1 MTLFSSSRIR
11 LNGKA
16 TRSAEVV
23 TTQTM
28 FPIIL
33 EPRLTYDAVCTS
45 VVLMLCLVVG
55 GTISLRATTRSKN
68 DSLVDDGSEP
78 TDESDSEL
86 ECLEDEDE
94 A

>member
-16 TRSAEVV
+16 TSSAEVV

-28 FPIIL
+28 FPMIL
-33 EPRLTYDAVCTS
+33 EPRLTYYAVCTI
-45 VVLMLCLVVG
+45 VVLILCLVVG
-55 GTISLRATTRSKN
+55 GTISLRAATRSKN
-68 DSLVDDGSEP
+68 DSLTVSES

-86 ECLEDEDE
+86 EFDEDD

>member
-1 MTLFSSSRIR
+1 MTLFSSSMTR

-33 EPRLTYDAVCTS
+33 EPRLTNDAVCTN

-68 DSLVDDGSEP
+68 DSSTVSDS

-86 ECLEDEDE
+86 EFLEDEDE

>member
-11 LNGKA
+11 LNGNA

-33 EPRLTYDAVCTS
+33 EPRLTYDAVRTN
-45 VVLMLCLVVG
+45 VVLILCLVVG

-68 DSLVDDGSEP
+68 DSLIDSSES

-86 ECLEDEDE
+86 ECLEDDDE

>member
-28 FPIIL
+28 FPTIL
-33 EPRLTYDAVCTS
+33 EPRLTYDAVCAS
-45 VVLMLCLVVG
+45 VVVMLCLVVG

-68 DSLVDDGSEP
+68 DSLTSSES
-78 TDESDSEL
+78 TDESDAEL
-86 ECLEDEDE
+86 ECLEDDDE

>member
-11 LNGKA
+11 LSGKA
-16 TRSAEVV
+16 TSSAEVV

-33 EPRLTYDAVCTS
+33 EPRLTYEAVCMR
-45 VVLMLCLVVG
+45 VVEMECLVVG

-68 DSLVDDGSEP
+68 DSSTDGSES

-86 ECLEDEDE
+86 ECLDDDDE

>member
-1 MTLFSSSRIR
+1 MILFSSSRTR
-11 LNGKA
+11 LNGRA

-28 FPIIL
+28 FPMIL
-33 EPRLTYDAVCTS
+33 EPRLTNDAVCTN

-68 DSLVDDGSEP
+68 DSLKDGSES

-86 ECLEDEDE
+86 EFLEEEDD

>member
-33 EPRLTYDAVCTS
+33 EPRLTYDAVCAN
-45 VVLMLCLVVG
+45 VVVMLCLVVG
-55 GTISLRATTRSKN
+55 GTMSLRATTRSKN
-68 DSLVDDGSEP
+68 DSLNDSESTDDR
-78 TDESDSEL
+78 DSEL

>member
-1 MTLFSSSRIR
+1 M
-11 LNGKA
+11 
-16 TRSAEVV
+16 V

-33 EPRLTYDAVCTS
+33 EPRLTNDAVCKN

-68 DSLVDDGSEP
+68 DSLKDGSES

-86 ECLEDEDE
+86 ECLEEEDD

>member
-11 LNGKA
+11 LNGNA

-28 FPIIL
+28 FPTIL
-33 EPRLTYDAVCTS
+33 EPRLTYDAVCAN
-45 VVLMLCLVVG
+45 VVVMLCLVVG
-55 GTISLRATTRSKN
+55 GTISFKATTRSKN
-68 DSLVDDGSEP
+68 DSLNDGSES

-86 ECLEDEDE
+86 EFLDDEDE

>member
-1 MTLFSSSRIR
+1 MTLFSSSSIR

-23 TTQTM
+23 STQTM
-28 FPIIL
+28 FPTIL
-33 EPRLTYDAVCTS
+33 EPRLRYEAVCAN
-45 VVLMLCLVVG
+45 VVVMLCLVVG

-68 DSLVDDGSEP
+68 DSLADGSES

>member
-1 MTLFSSSRIR
+1 M
-11 LNGKA
+11 
-16 TRSAEVV
+16 V

-33 EPRLTYDAVCTS
+33 EPRLTYDAVCTN

-68 DSLVDDGSEP
+68 DSSVDGSES
-78 TDESDSEL
+78 TDESDSKL
-86 ECLEDEDE
+86 ECLEDEDD

>member
-11 LNGKA
+11 LSGKA
-16 TRSAEVV
+16 TSRAEVV

-33 EPRLTYDAVCTS
+33 EPRLTYEAVCANE
-45 VVLMLCLVVG
+45 VAMLCLVVG

-68 DSLVDDGSEP
+68 DSSTDGSESS
-78 TDESDSEL
+78 DESDSEL

>member
-11 LNGKA
+11 LNGNA

-33 EPRLTYDAVCTS
+33 EPRLTYDAVCTN

-68 DSLVDDGSEP
+68 DSSVDGSES
-78 TDESDSEL
+78 TDESDSKL
-86 ECLEDEDE
+86 ECLEDEDD

>member
-11 LNGKA
+11 LSGKA
-16 TRSAEVV
+16 TSSAEVV

-33 EPRLTYDAVCTS
+33 EPRLTYEAVCAT
-45 VVLMLCLVVG
+45 VVAMLCLVVG

-68 DSLVDDGSEP
+68 DSSMDGSES

-86 ECLEDEDE
+86 ECLEEEEE

>member
-33 EPRLTYDAVCTS
+33 EPRLTYDAVCTI

-68 DSLVDDGSEP
+68 DSLTDGSES
-78 TDESDSEL
+78 TDESDTKL

>member
-33 EPRLTYDAVCTS
+33 EPRLTYDAVCRS

-55 GTISLRATTRSKN
+55 GTISLSATTRSKN
-68 DSLVDDGSEP
+68 DSLTDSSES

>member
-1 MTLFSSSRIR
+1 MTLFSSSRIK
-11 LNGKA
+11 LSGKA

-33 EPRLTYDAVCTS
+33 EPRLMYEAVWAT
-45 VVLMLCLVVG
+45 VVAILCLVVG
-55 GTISLRATTRSKN
+55 GTISLRAATRSKN
-68 DSLVDDGSEP
+68 DSSRDGSESS
-78 TDESDSEL
+78 DVSDSEL
-86 ECLEDEDE
+86 ECLEDEED

>member
-16 TRSAEVV
+16 TSSAEVV

-28 FPIIL
+28 FPMIL
-33 EPRLTYDAVCTS
+33 EPRLKYDAVCTI

-55 GTISLRATTRSKN
+55 GTISLRAATRSKN
-68 DSLVDDGSEP
+68 DSFSES

-86 ECLEDEDE
+86 EFLEDEDD

>member
-33 EPRLTYDAVCTS
+33 DPRLTYDAVCAN
-45 VVLMLCLVVG
+45 VVVMWCLVVG

-68 DSLVDDGSEP
+68 DSLSDGSES